1 MGTLNRP
8 VEVGTDALLVGLLLF
23 APGSAPPI
31 LVVISPQ
38 GGVASDYDC
47 CWCRCPANFT
57 GQLGVLELG
66 SNLRDRSHAGKA
78 ADLKPRSALT

>member
-23 APGSAPPI
+23 APGSTAHSRRYQPAGRCGERLRLL
-31 LVVISPQ
+31 LVPLS
-38 GGVASDYDC
+38 
-47 CWCRCPANFT
+47 ANFT

-78 ADLKPRSALT
+78 ADLKPRSALP